1 MTIQQLQ
8 YFLSAVE
15 HGSFSAAAEAL
26 HLAQP
31 SLSEQVRRLE
41 AELGVALFQRGGR
54 GLVPTEAGRTLR
66 DHAERVLAEVDL
78 ARDSVAE
85 VRQLRGGTATFGTW
99 GAARFYPGTQ
109 IVADFRR
116 KFPGVRVRLVGLN
129 SAEVAEEVREGK
141 LEVGMV
147 ALPVDDRGLDVRPIM
162 RDEIVFV
169 STDPAL
175 LDRPRTMEDLS
186 RARLIMFDASYG
198 AEDPTRRQF
207 AEMAQREGVVLEP
220 DIDVEDVEMAVE
232 LAARGLGD
240 TLLSR
245 GVILSFGRR
254 LPRRLGWVPLAEPVY
269 DTFAFISRRGARLSP
284 ASREF
289 LALAE
294 ARLAGLARDLQDR
307 PPRERLP
314 ELPEAA

>member
-129 SAEVAEEVREGK
+129 SA
-141 LEVGMV
+141 
-147 ALPVDDRGLDVRPIM
+147 
-162 RDEIVFV
+162 
-169 STDPAL
+169 
-175 LDRPRTMEDLS
+175 
-186 RARLIMFDASYG
+186 
-198 AEDPTRRQF
+198 
-207 AEMAQREGVVLEP
+207 
-220 DIDVEDVEMAVE
+220 
-232 LAARGLGD
+232 
-240 TLLSR
+240 
-245 GVILSFGRR
+245 
-254 LPRRLGWVPLAEPVY
+254 
-269 DTFAFISRRGARLSP
+269 
-284 ASREF
+284 
-289 LALAE
+289 
-294 ARLAGLARDLQDR
+294 
-307 PPRERLP
+307 
-314 ELPEAA
+314 